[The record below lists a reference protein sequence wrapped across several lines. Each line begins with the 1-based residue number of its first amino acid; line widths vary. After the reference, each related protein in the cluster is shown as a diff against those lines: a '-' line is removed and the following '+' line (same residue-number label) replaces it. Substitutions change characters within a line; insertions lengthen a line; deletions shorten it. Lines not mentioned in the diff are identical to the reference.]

1 VKKVNVLS
9 RLVMVFSFCVMS
21 MTFSILQAS
30 AETNEC
36 TASYDSQS
44 NTLHVP
50 CFNLDNQS
58 FWLDL
63 GLISGDPIQLQLNN
77 YGANGGAVCL
87 DDDVQNGIYRICN
100 YFPLAKGNHWRYTTG
115 DYTIMNETRTCS
127 SGYSGVRYGTTTYEF
142 EPFIAVNEEGFIFA
156 GCQYDEGILEDWGIS
171 IVFIGPQMQIGE
183 TVSTSIPPG
192 IISQYETTF
201 DTILVGIETITVPA
215 GTFNT
220 LKFEI
225 LVNDIGKCSYK
236 TTLWF
241 GKGIGL
247 VKIARTNA
255 NPANCLGCMFVC
267 DPNDDVTTLNTPAE
281 LVLAVIDGN
290 AIP

>member
-1 VKKVNVLS
+1 MKKVNVFSELI
-9 RLVMVFSFCVMS
+9 MVFSFCVMS

-36 TASYDSQS
+36 AASFDFQS

-50 CFNLDNQS
+50 CFSLDNQS

-63 GLISGDPIQLQLNN
+63 GLISANPIQLQMNN
-77 YGANGGAVCL
+77 YGANAGAACS

-100 YFPLAKGNHWRYTTG
+100 YFPLAAGNSWRYTTG
-115 DYTIMNETRTCS
+115 NYTIMNETRTCA
-127 SGYSGVRYGTTTYEF
+127 SGYSGIRYGTTTYEYDD
-142 EPFIAVNEEGFIFA
+142 FIAVSEEGFMFP
-156 GCQYDEGILEDWGIS
+156 GCHYNKGILEDWGIS
-171 IVFIGPQMQIGE
+171 IVFIKPQMQIGE
-183 TVSTSIPPG
+183 TVSATIAPG
-192 IISQYETTF
+192 IIHQNGTTL
-201 DTILVGIETITVPA
+201 DSTLIGVETITVPA

-225 LVNDIGKCSYK
+225 LVNDIGECSYK

-241 GKGIGL
+241 GKGLGP

-255 NPANCLGCMFVC
+255 NPANCLGCIFC
-267 DPNDDVTTLNTPAE
+267 FDKLNTPAE
-281 LVLAVIDGN
+281 LVSAAVGGN